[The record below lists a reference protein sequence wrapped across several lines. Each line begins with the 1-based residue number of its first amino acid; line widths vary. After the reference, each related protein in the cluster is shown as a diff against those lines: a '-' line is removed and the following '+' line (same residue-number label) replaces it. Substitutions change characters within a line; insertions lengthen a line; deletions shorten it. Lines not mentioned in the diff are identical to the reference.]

1 MSESPFTPGA
11 MRALD
16 GAGRIAWMSGVTA
29 VEPRH
34 LLWALVLD
42 ETRASELLAQYGIDR
57 TVVEA
62 RFPWPKSAAAADT
75 SLDQIFEPPPVPLP
89 LAAPLSEIVREA
101 RAQATL
107 FGFDELAG
115 TEHLLAAMSLVDL
128 EIAQLFS
135 DFGMSVSQ
143 LRQQLQIRAGRP
155 DKPIDPDFQIRWTEP
170 AVSDHTDT
178 LRTLD
183 AAANRAREGLRVV
196 EDFVRFSRNDEHLS
210 RLLKEMRHELTEHL
224 ADLDRFGLIA
234 ARDTRGDVG
243 TRISTPSEQ
252 TRRQPLDIIT
262 ANCRRVEE
270 ALRTLEEFSKLL
282 LGAPRVSG
290 GAESTNTRAAPP
302 RLADPELPK
311 RLEQLRYRL
320 YTIEK
325 ALLTTLASQERLAG
339 CDVYL
344 LVTESLCHHGFGPA
358 VREALAAGVRIVQ
371 LREKQLP
378 DRRLLEIARR
388 IREWTR
394 AADAL
399 FLVNDRPDLALLVDA
414 DGVHVGQ
421 DDFRVS
427 EARRIVGP
435 QRLVGVSTHTLEQAR
450 QAVLDGADYL
460 GVGPCFSTSTKSF
473 EQLAGLDFVRQVAA
487 EITLPWFAIGGISAA
502 NIGAVRSAGASRI
515 AVSSAIC
522 SSPSP
527 GQSAAE
533 LLDRMRDSQRSIEHA
548 TDVNSPAKNS

>member
-1 MSESPFTPGA
+1 MYENPFTPGA
-11 MRALD
+11 TRALD
-16 GAGRIAWMSGVTA
+16 GAGRIAWMSGVAA
-29 VEPRH
+29 VEPMH

-57 TVVEA
+57 AAVEA
-62 RFPWPKSAAAADT
+62 RFPWPVSASDVQA
-75 SLDQIFEPPPVPLP
+75 SLDQLFEPAPVPVPLT
-89 LAAPLSEIVREA
+89 AALSEIVREA
-101 RAQATL
+101 RAQAAQ

-115 TEHLLAAMSLVDL
+115 TEHLLSALPIVDL
-128 EIAQLFS
+128 RVARFFA
-135 DFGMSVSQ
+135 DFGMDVP
-143 LRQQLQIRAGRP
+143 QLQRELQSRAGRTG
-155 DKPIDPDFQIRWTEP
+155 KPIDPDFQIRWTEP

-178 LRTLD
+178 LRVLD

-196 EDFVRFSRNDEHLS
+196 EDYVRFSRNDAHLS
-210 RLLKEMRHELTEHL
+210 RLLKELRHELTARL
-224 ADLDRFGLIA
+224 ADLERFGLIA
-234 ARDTRGDVG
+234 ARDTQGDVG
-243 TRISTPSEQ
+243 TRISTPGEH
-252 TRRQPLDIIT
+252 TRRQPIDIVT

-282 LGAPRVSG
+282 LGAPHG
-290 GAESTNTRAAPP
+290 HTGEESTIAPATP
-302 RLADPELPK
+302 LRSADQHLPK
-311 RLEQLRYRL
+311 LLEQLRYRL

-325 ALLTTLASQERLAG
+325 GLLTTLASQERLAG
-339 CDVYL
+339 CDLYL
-344 LVTESLCHHGFGPA
+344 LVTESLCHHGCGPA
-358 VREALAAGVRIVQ
+358 VREALDAGVRIVQ
-371 LREKQLP
+371 LREKDLP

-388 IREWTR
+388 IRDWTR

-399 FLVNDRPDLALLVDA
+399 LIVNDRPDIALLVDA

-421 DDFRVS
+421 DDFTVS

-460 GVGPCFSTSTKSF
+460 GVGPCFSTTTKSF
-473 EQLAGLDFVRQVAA
+473 ERLAGLDFVRQVAA

-502 NIGAVRSAGASRI
+502 NVDAVRNAGASRI

-533 LLDRMRDSQRSIEHA
+533 LLDRLRTVSKPEQ
-548 TDVNSPAKNS
+548 